1 MKTSFIK
8 INNISEINTSKITV
22 QDLNNRYID
31 KDGKMYGLKYN
42 RKNRKVSITRIIR
55 TPAKSAEYF
64 NQILKTQR
72 REEILNQRASQE
84 KITSAD
90 NSSLDQN
97 KENPENEM
105 HFDFHMFINKTI
117 ELMQSHKDR
126 ISGIMMNIKNSRMIS
141 DRDKINATQLN
152 DLFRNLEIDGIVRID
167 KALTNYKEIKNY
179 PRSLNYYIAKL
190 DSKNRRILD
199 ELDSDARK
207 MSFVYA
213 AEMYYSI
220 KTLYRTL
227 FKILNDLNY
236 FLTRIS
242 SGGSKDVTNA
252 ERQYFTDAKI
262 SVDNTIDET
271 SKILTNIQKVEEFL
285 NDIKNF

>member
-1 MKTSFIK
+1 MKTVFIK

-42 RKNRKVSITRIIR
+42 RKNRKVSIIRIIR

-64 NQILKTQR
+64 NQMLKTQR
-72 REEILNQRASQE
+72 KEEILNQRASQGKTAQAENGISAQKE
-84 KITSAD
+84 K
-90 NSSLDQN
+90 NS
-97 KENPENEM
+97 ENDMQFN
-105 HFDFHMFINKTI
+105 FHLFINKTV
-117 ELMQSHKDR
+117 ELMQSHKER
-126 ISGIMMNIKNSRMIS
+126 ISGIMMNIKNSRMVS
-141 DRDKINATQLN
+141 DRDKINITQLN
-152 DLFRNLEIDGIVRID
+152 DLFRNLEIDGIARIE
-167 KALTNYKEIKNY
+167 KALSNYKEIKNY
-179 PRSLNYYIAKL
+179 PRSLPYYIAKL
-190 DSKNRRILD
+190 DSKNRRVLD

-227 FKILNDLNY
+227 FKILNDLNH
-236 FLTRIS
+236 FINMVS
-242 SGGSKDVTNA
+242 PGGPKDITSA

-262 SVDNTIDET
+262 SVENTIDEV
-271 SKILTNIQKVEEFL
+271 SKLLENIQKIEDFL
-285 NDIKNF
+285 NDPKNF